1 MVWAARRMRSM
12 PLGARTISLPRR
24 SSDGSLL
31 PQGTSAQTEGKKLGK
46 DRHTTST
53 ESHERSASSP
63 STLLKERVTDVP
75 LSPRRRERRPGRGNG
90 RRRPTSPA
98 CAHCPPSEASFPCVC
113 PHPPPHP
120 APHEPVGGPIRVRR
134 ATPTRTD
141 TRERKLQKLSEEHTV
156 DKTRAQ
162 ETSGSFVPPLC
173 PENRA

>member
-1 MVWAARRMRSM
+1 MGGQADAKQAPGRPHHFSTATVFRRQPPSSGD
-12 PLGARTISLPRR
+12 LGA
-24 SSDGSLL
+24 DGR
-31 PQGTSAQTEGKKLGK
+31 KKLGK
-46 DRHTTST
+46 DRHTHTLDRVT
-53 ESHERSASSP
+53 RAVRVEPLHAAQRAGPALSP
-63 STLLKERVTDVP
+63 SGNKK
-75 LSPRRRERRPGRGNG
+75 RERLPGRGKG
-90 RRRPTSPA
+90 RRRLTSPA

-156 DKTRAQ
+156 DNTRAQ